1 PARGGPGTPG
11 GEEFFE
17 RVEARRGRTRLSYTV
32 KKGDD
37 WKRIGRKFG
46 LTVPDLER
54 INRVGAQH
62 TDLHIGQ
69 KVTVYREMSKAE
81 KEKAACKITP
91 SPVIPKAV
99 AIAPIATPPTPTSA
113 TPPTPTS
120 ATPTATPAAT
130 PVT

>member
-1 PARGGPGTPG
+1 
-11 GEEFFE
+11 
-17 RVEARRGRTRLSYTV
+17 YTV

-46 LTVPDLER
+46 LTVADLER

-69 KVTVYREMSKAE
+69 KITVYREMSKAE
-81 KEKAACKITP
+81 KEKAACKIAP

-99 AIAPIATPPTPTSA
+99 AVAPISSTQV
-113 TPPTPTS
+113 
-120 ATPTATPAAT
+120 TPTATEVTLTATEVTPPATQVTHTAT
-130 PVT
+130 